1 MGIFD
6 WLFGKKEISS
16 QHMKEINETNS
27 INEEVIEPKKDTT
40 KDRKELEKLNKK
52 EKDYELGVISK
63 KKIDNKVTEKINI
76 INVVYNEICQ
86 DGKFTELTLVFEKEN
101 GKPVL
106 KYLTEDD
113 SNYNFEGDWE
123 SLEKKYIGMGRSVLL
138 NTEFTYKIS
147 DDYKELIVIIDKTK
161 FHIKPRRFNTFKV
174 MFELNK
180 NWDVFFE
187 Q

>member
-40 KDRKELEKLNKK
+40 KDKKEVEKLNKK

-63 KKIDNKVTEKINI
+63 KKIDVKVTEKLNI
-76 INVVYNEICQ
+76 INVVYYEMCQ
-86 DGKFTELTLVFEKEN
+86 DGGDAGELTLIFEKEN

-106 KYLTEDD
+106 KYLPEYE
-113 SNYNFEGDWE
+113 SNYNFEGNLWE
-123 SLEKKYIGMGRSVLL
+123 SLENIYIGMGRWVLL

-161 FHIKPRRFNTFKV
+161 FHIKPRSFNTFKG
-174 MFELNK
+174 MIEGNK
-180 NWDVFFE
+180 NWDGFL
-187 Q
+187 